1 MQQCGKKNKNL
12 GLTVSDILCLHARKT
27 FEVMQHS

>member
-1 MQQCGKKNKNL
+1 MQQCKLKKDL
-12 GLTVSDILCLHARKT
+12 ELTVSDILCLHARKT